1 MFVVLNSSV
10 VAVIKH
16 IFVLVALEKIKFFV
30 ETERANPNLN
40 IVINRSNNRNSKI
53 VLSLQRHLILTN
65 NVLPA
70 IIPRYFSH
78 FYLIFHLIDLSI
90 VKFGSFINTN
100 LYFFQWRLLLFGL
113 FFWELVWGCHLVVIV
128 HFFYC
133 CFSFQFF
140 VFG

>member
-1 MFVVLNSSV
+1 MKGVVQRGSLATRSPACIIRVFVMFVVLYSSV
-10 VAVIKH
+10 VAVIEH
-16 IFVLVALEKIKFFV
+16 IFVLVALEEIKFFV

-78 FYLIFHLIDLSI
+78 FYLIFHFIDLSI
-90 VKFGSFINTN
+90 VKFSSFINTN

-113 FFWELVWGCHLVVIV
+113 FF
-128 HFFYC
+128 
-133 CFSFQFF
+133 
-140 VFG
+140 